1 MQKVTFVRILNI
13 LLVFGL
19 VSIILMFIY
28 HNFIKPHV
36 NCKPTI
42 TTAIGYAASKI
53 CSGALIF
60 EENFDKL
67 DKHKWRP
74 QVTLSTHGANGDFQL
89 YVAGDKNSFATD
101 GHLNIKP
108 TLTAQK
114 IGYDKV
120 ENGSIHLNDCTDANK
135 SNCERKTDGNSII
148 NPIRSARLHTKSSFA
163 FKYGRVEL
171 FGFCHYNGN
180 MVKGADLVK
189 LTWCNHAA
197 MLIISIQMAIKSVSN
212 VLPQHY
218 ILVQNQIWTVGQVQ
232 RIPGKIQMVLI
243 MFFIDMS
250 VFGMIKVL
258 NFSSTTLKLDT
269 LQLAT
274 VVFGKLDNFMAIT
287 FGRMVQ
293 KWRRLM
299 KR

>member
-1 MQKVTFVRILNI
+1 MQKVTF
-13 LLVFGL
+13 
-19 VSIILMFIY
+19 
-28 HNFIKPHV
+28 PHV

-163 FKYGRVEL
+163 FKYGRVEVIAKMPIGDWL
-171 FGFCHYNGN
+171 WPAIWLLPLQWKYGKGRRSGEIDLVQSRGNVDYIDSNGN
-180 MVKGADLVK
+180 QIGVKRVTSTLHFGP
-189 LTWCNHAA
+189 
-197 MLIISIQMAIKSVSN
+197 KSN
-212 VLPQHY
+212 MDGWP
-218 ILVQNQIWTVGQVQ
+218 
-232 RIPGKIQMVLI
+232 
-243 MFFIDMS
+243 
-250 VFGMIKVL
+250 
-258 NFSSTTLKLDT
+258 SSTYSRKNPDGFNH
-269 LQLAT
+269 
-274 VVFGKLDNFMAIT
+274 VFHRYECLWNDKGIKFFVDNIEIGYTAAGNGGFWEIGQFHGDNIWANGTKMAPFDEEVNI
-287 FGRMVQ
+287 
-293 KWRRLM
+293 
-299 KR
+299 